1 MDKLLRRVSISS
13 EDAEVITYVP
23 ELPEG
28 EVLEMRPLERLRWI
42 GRNDAAESR
51 RLAAA
56 NAANL
61 SLPSSSSLWQ
71 RRASAHQRSL
81 PEPINQHLGAPLA

>member
-1 MDKLLRRVSISS
+1 MDKLLRKVSISP

-61 SLPSSSSLWQ
+61 SFLSSNLWQ
-71 RRASAHQRSL
+71 RRVSA
-81 PEPINQHLGAPLA
+81 P